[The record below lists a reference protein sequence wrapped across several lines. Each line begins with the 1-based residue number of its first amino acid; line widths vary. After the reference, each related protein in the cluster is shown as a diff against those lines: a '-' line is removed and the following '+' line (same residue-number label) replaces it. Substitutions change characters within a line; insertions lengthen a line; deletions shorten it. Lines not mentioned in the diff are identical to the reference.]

1 MIKNY
6 PREFKLTMAK
16 AVKSGHSVKEL
27 AKTYGLQPTMLYR
40 WTAEY
45 AEYGES
51 AFPGKG
57 GLNCHI

>member
-1 MIKNY
+1 
-6 PREFKLTMAK
+6 MAK

-57 GLNCHI
+57 GLNCHIKAKPE